1 MARRRLLILAAFALS
16 GLGLAGCAV
25 MEDVK
30 TALFDT
36 RTVNLTDSSYGA
48 ADMLAQQAR
57 SRMTQQ
63 TPLRIA
69 MLTDVTTPYE
79 VTAFG
84 QQVANQLGSRFVQ
97 LGYNVQS
104 VPLPPA
110 MMPEL
115 RGGQKAVSNSPQPVQ
130 MGLSPSDGKGEAM
143 VTGTYARF
151 KDSIAVSLKI
161 LQGADQQV
169 IAAYDYVLPMTRD
182 LRNASLSEAD
192 RIRLASEPFPAF
204 SHE

>member
-1 MARRRLLILAAFALS
+1 MRAGRFFVIAAFCGLVLS
-16 GLGLAGCAV
+16 GCAV
-25 MEDVK
+25 VDEMK
-30 TALFDT
+30 TALFEVK
-36 RTVNLTDSSYGA
+36 TVNLTESSYGA
-48 ADMLAQQAR
+48 ADMLAQQSKA
-57 SRMTQQ
+57 RMTTH

-110 MMPEL
+110 LMPDL
-115 RGGQKAVSNSPQPVQ
+115 AGGQAVATGGGPQPVQ
-130 MGLSPSDGKGEAM
+130 MGVKPSTGKGDVM
-143 VTGTYARF
+143 VTGTYVRF
-151 KDSIAVSLKI
+151 KNSIQVSLKM

-182 LRNASLSEAD
+182 LRDSSMSEAD
-192 RIRLASEPFPAF
+192 RIQKASQPFPGLVR
-204 SHE
+204 E

>member
-1 MARRRLLILAAFALS
+1 MRAARFIIVAALCGLALS
-16 GLGLAGCAV
+16 GCAV
-25 MEDVK
+25 VDEMK
-30 TALFDT
+30 TALFEVK
-36 RTVNLTDSSYGA
+36 TVNLTERSYGA
-48 ADMLAQQAR
+48 ADMLAQQANT
-57 SRMTQQ
+57 RMTQQ
-63 TPLRIA
+63 TPLRVA

-110 MMPEL
+110 LMPDL
-115 RGGQKAVSNSPQPVQ
+115 NGAQSIVPGGGPQPVQ
-130 MGLSPSDGKGEAM
+130 MGIKPSTGKGDVM

-151 KDSIAVSLKI
+151 KDTIQVNLKM

-182 LRNASLSEAD
+182 LRNSSMSEAD
-192 RIRLASEPFPAF
+192 RIQKASQPFPGIMR
-204 SHE
+204 E